1 MGWGGLGW
9 GGAGRVWVRLG
20 GEWRVGRDGMGRVAN
35 FLFVFDVGVELLI
48 VVEFS
53 LFCLVFI
60 STISI
65 EFPANKKKPNLP
77 ITNRL
82 VFSIF

>member
-1 MGWGGLGW
+1 
-9 GGAGRVWVRLG
+9 
-20 GEWRVGRDGMGRVAN
+20 MGRGGVVWVAN
-35 FLFVFDVGVELLI
+35 FLFVFDVGVELLF

-53 LFCLVFI
+53 LLCLVFI

-82 VFSIF
+82 VFSICF

>member
-1 MGWGGLGW
+1 
-9 GGAGRVWVRLG
+9 
-20 GEWRVGRDGMGRVAN
+20 MGRGGVGSVAN
-35 FLFVFDVGVELLI
+35 FLFVFDVGLSSFF

-65 EFPANKKKPNLP
+65 EFPANKKNQNLP

-82 VFSIF
+82 VFSILLLSSGSSVDCYSFEFV